1 MVGLGLCMAVAHSLS
16 PFPVQHKPAK
26 KKGYTNLFITGATEA
41 ILGIKLINPFSLAQE
56 ISYPTQKLENW
67 LLWVCRYWG
76 TDRFI
81 AYLTQKSAQ
90 KVRKP

>member
-1 MVGLGLCMAVAHSLS
+1 MVGLGLCMAVAYFLS
-16 PFPVQHKPAK
+16 ISCTTQPAK
-26 KKGYTNLFITGATEA
+26 KKGYTNLFITGAIEA
-41 ILGIKLINPFSLAQE
+41 ILGIKLINPISLAQE
-56 ISYPTQKLENW
+56 ISYPAQKLENW